1 MEDPGGNGG
10 TRDPGEVAGMT
21 SHGRAEGMSCHSW
34 EARVEA
40 GELGGT
46 NADGGARRL
55 GGTSRGGMAGELSG
69 QENPVD
75 QEIPVEKERSRE
87 SIAGC
92 GDV

>member
-1 MEDPGGNGG
+1 MMEDPGEATGLEDPGGNGG
-10 TRDPGEVAGMT
+10 TRDLGEVAGMT
-21 SHGRAEGMSCHSW
+21 SHGRAEGTSCHSW

-40 GELGGT
+40 GE
-46 NADGGARRL
+46 L